1 MKMLE
6 AAADKVGLGGVL
18 DAVQDAGQNLVGG
31 AFKKML
37 ESVVTQT
44 LEWLGPKAGEVA
56 VEKMSEKYSGIPQS
70 AQETGQK
77 AAADAIMGFQDLIMD
92 FCEEAVEAPQAAFKK
107 VGVLMLR
114 ACNDGAAKAV
124 MAIMNS
130 MGCAC
135 CIKACANVNDIIA
148 KVQEVVQTALKEQVT
163 STLKS
168 KGAPSMIT
176 DKLEWGNPDDDI
188 GEPSKKASPQQEE
201 MS

>member
-1 MKMLE
+1 
-6 AAADKVGLGGVL
+6 
-18 DAVQDAGQNLVGG
+18 
-31 AFKKML
+31 ML
-37 ESVVTQT
+37 ESVVTET